1 MAKGKKKDK
10 GKAKV
15 AGKGDK
21 AKAKAKAPTSLL
33 PKPECCVSKDRC
45 RRCPIRML
53 KEGTLPEGMTVKK
66 RVLVTADGKRVK
78 KKQLQKAA

>member
-1 MAKGKKKDK
+1 VAKGKKKDK
-10 GKAKV
+10 GKARDAQKS
-15 AGKGDK
+15 
-21 AKAKAKAPTSLL
+21 AKAKVQL

-45 RRCPIRML
+45 KRCPIRML
-53 KEGTLPEGMTVKK
+53 KEGTLPEGMTVRK